1 MAAFLTSAGG
11 VSGAAVVAAVL
22 VAHVVARVVVAD
34 ADAVVAVAATRPVR
48 RTLSAVPDVPGLGPV
63 ELDEDLE
70 DVVHVPLA
78 KPG

>member
-1 MAAFLTSAGG
+1 
-11 VSGAAVVAAVL
+11 
-22 VAHVVARVVVAD
+22 
-34 ADAVVAVAATRPVR
+34 VR